1 MYRIGIITAS
11 DKGAKGERIDLSGQ
25 VIKET
30 VKTIGDVVAY
40 EIVADEQKELEKMLV
55 RMCDQDKCDLVLT
68 TGGTGFALRDVTPEA
83 TKAVINREA
92 PGIAEVI
99 RSQSYKI
106 TPRAML
112 SRGVA
117 GLRENSLIINLPGS
131 PKAVK
136 ESLEII
142 LASLEHGLAILKG
155 NASEC
160 ARE

>member
-1 MYRIGIITAS
+1 MYRIGVITAS

-30 VKTIGDVVAY
+30 VTSLGKVVAY
-40 EIVADEQKELEKMLV
+40 EIVADEQKELEKMLI
-55 RMCDQDKCDLVLT
+55 RMCDEDRCDLVLT
-68 TGGTGFALRDVTPEA
+68 TGGTGFAKRDVTPEA
-83 TKAVINREA
+83 TKAVINREV

-117 GLRENSLIINLPGS
+117 GLRGESLIINLPGS

-142 LASLEHGLAILKG
+142 LSSLEHGLAILKG
-155 NASEC
+155 SASEC
-160 ARE
+160 AR